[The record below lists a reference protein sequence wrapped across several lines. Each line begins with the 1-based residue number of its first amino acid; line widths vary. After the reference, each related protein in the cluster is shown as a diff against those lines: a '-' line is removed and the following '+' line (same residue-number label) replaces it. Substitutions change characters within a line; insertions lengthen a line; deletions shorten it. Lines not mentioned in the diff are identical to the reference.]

1 MSRPTKYGQ
10 DILDKAYGYL
20 EGFKNYGVVPST
32 ARLAR
37 ILNVARSQ
45 LYVWRDEYPE
55 FQDILEA
62 IQAEQEALLIDSG
75 LTGEFVSPITKL
87 LMTKHGYSDR
97 IEQDMTSSD
106 GSMKPTSIELIGV
119 LADEHSASTDTE

>member
-1 MSRPTKYGQ
+1 VGRPTKYGQ
-10 DILDKAYGYL
+10 DVLDKAYEYL
-20 EGFKNYGVVPST
+20 DNFTQHGVVPST

-97 IEQDMTSSD
+97 IEQDMSSSD
-106 GSMKPTSIELIGV
+106 GSMSPIGIELVGIEPAQRDYG
-119 LADEHSASTDTE
+119 DE

>member
-10 DILDKAYGYL
+10 DVLDKAYEYL
-20 EGFKNYGVVPST
+20 DNFKKHGVVPST

-97 IEQDMTSSD
+97 IEQDMSSSD
-106 GSMKPTSIELIGV
+106 GSMSPIGIELVGIEPSQRDYG
-119 LADEHSASTDTE
+119 DE

>member
-1 MSRPTKYGQ
+1 MSRPTKFGD
-10 DILDKAYGYL
+10 DILDSAYAYL
-20 EGFKNYGVVPST
+20 ENFKTYGVVPST

-37 ILNVARSQ
+37 ILGVARSQ
-45 LYVWRDEYPE
+45 LYVWKEQHEE

-87 LMTKHGYSDR
+87 LLTKHGYSDK

-106 GSMKPTSIELIGV
+106 GSLKPTVIELVGV
-119 LADEHSASTDTE
+119 TVDDQDEG